1 MTAATTDAIQEQD
14 TTANETEFKQAY
26 NLAKSALTHIG
37 NFRTPPTPAVYEVW
51 YTYSQGDNPEIQSQ
65 LSHAVNVAKSVTSEQ
80 LEQLRLQFLDQSK
93 STEIGQQVGESMS
106 AELASLQE
114 LIQSQQA
121 ANADFS
127 DSIATANDSLAGELS
142 PADIKNCVQSLM
154 ESNARMQSQME
165 GMTEKL
171 DHSQNLVNSL
181 QSELHEAQRS
191 MFTDPL
197 TGIGNRR
204 FFDRQLSKVLDR
216 VQAKQTNFYLILIDI
231 DKFKS
236 VNDTLGHAAGDEAIQ
251 FVANALQEKGQAYA
265 IARFGGDEFAMLL
278 ESDSIE
284 EVTDLVEDLRLY
296 VARTDIEISS
306 SGEVVDYVTLSIG
319 GARIREDDS
328 TESVFERA
336 DRMLYASKSSGR
348 NNSKIE
354 HNFLA

>member
-1 MTAATTDAIQEQD
+1 MTATSESIETQD
-14 TTANETEFKQAY
+14 SANEAEFKRAY

-37 NFRTPPTPAVYEVW
+37 NFRTPPTPSVYEVW
-51 YTYSQGDNPEIQSQ
+51 YTFSQGDNPEIQSQ
-65 LSHAVNVAKSVTSEQ
+65 LEHAVNVSKSVTSEQ
-80 LEQLRLQFLDQSK
+80 LEQLRLQFLDHSE
-93 STEIGQQVGESMS
+93 STEVGTQVGESMA

-127 DSIATANDSLAGELS
+127 DSIATANDSLEGDLNT
-142 PADIKNCVQSLM
+142 ADIKACVQSLM
-154 ESNARMQSQME
+154 ESNARMQSQMD

-181 QSELHEAQRS
+181 QSELYEAQRS

-204 FFDRQLSKVLDR
+204 FFDRQLEKVLEN
-216 VQAKQTNFYLILIDI
+216 VQEKKANCYLILVDI

-251 FVANALQEKGQAYA
+251 FIANSLQDKCQAYA
-265 IARFGGDEFAMLL
+265 TARFGGDEFAMLI

-284 EVTDLVEDLRLY
+284 EVTGLVEDIRLY

-306 SGEVVDYVTLSIG
+306 TGDVVDYVTLSIG